1 MPSKFPRFKSGDA
14 LTPKI
19 MNMIF
24 QELDR
29 WRQLS
34 GSGFIGVDGA
44 DSNSA
49 PRIADLRQAAWVPAS
64 LTGTLAT
71 GTPGGPTNATAT
83 LYAPS
88 TSATAALTIAGGTS
102 ITVYNTLPLTASL
115 TSGTQIWVASYN
127 NFWYLA
133 QAGCP

>member
-19 MNMIF
+19 LNLIF
-24 QELDR
+24 AELDR

-49 PRIADLRQAAWVPAS
+49 PRIADLRQSAWVPAS
-64 LTGTLAT
+64 LGGTLAT
-71 GTPGGPTNATAT
+71 GTPGSPTNAPAT

-88 TSATAALTIAGGTS
+88 SSPTASLTITGGTS
-102 ITVYNTLPLTASL
+102 ITVYNTFPLTTSL
-115 TSGTQIWVASYN
+115 ASGTQIWVASYN
-127 NFWYLA
+127 NFWYLG